1 MAMLEIR
8 RVRLDNNGDFR
19 PVGKRT
25 RWIASEDHRLVVDGV
40 YMLPG
45 CGSEYYRVEKKLGG
59 EPDARLYGRAGGGV
73 RRGGLG
79 RYHH

>member
-1 MAMLEIR
+1 MAMYQIR
-8 RVRLDNNGDFR
+8 RVKLDKHGNFR
-19 PVGKRT
+19 PVGKRA
-25 RWIASEDHRLVVDGV
+25 RWYASDDHRLVVDGV

-59 EPDARLYGRAGGGV
+59 DPDAGLYGWAGGAV